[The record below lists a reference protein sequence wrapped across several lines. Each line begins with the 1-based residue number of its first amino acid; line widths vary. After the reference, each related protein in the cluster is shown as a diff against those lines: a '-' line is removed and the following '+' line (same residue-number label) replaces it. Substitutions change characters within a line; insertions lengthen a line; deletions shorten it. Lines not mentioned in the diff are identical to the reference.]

1 MGMAQVKR
9 AKKKK
14 YYRYIRRCFNLE
26 YDYKSYEHG
35 FWSRLNRKQVKV
47 IIRASDIKFD
57 RLYRKPEWAVI
68 WTRKPPLILAEG
80 TLLRPVRSMEL
91 PAGTKVMLWAY

>member
-1 MGMAQVKR
+1 MKR

-14 YYRYIRRCFNLE
+14 YYRYRRRGYNLE
-26 YDYKSYEHG
+26 YDWKSYEHG
-35 FWSRLNRKQVKV
+35 FWSSLNHRQVKA
-47 IIRASDIKFD
+47 IIHASDIEFD

-68 WTRKPPLILAEG
+68 WTREPPLILAEG

>member
-1 MGMAQVKR
+1 MRR

-14 YYRYIRRCFNLE
+14 YTQYRRRGYNLE
-26 YDYKSYEHG
+26 FENFDGGHG
-35 FWSRLNRKQVKV
+35 FWGSLNLRQIKAV
-47 IIRASDIKFD
+47 IRASDIEFD
-57 RLYRKPEWAVI
+57 RQYKKPEWAV
-68 WTRKPPLILAEG
+68 TRPPLLILAEG

>member
-14 YYRYIRRCFNLE
+14 YYWYRRRGYDLE
-26 YDYKSYEHG
+26 FEQGDGGHG
-35 FWSRLNRKQVKV
+35 FWSGLNRRQVKA
-47 IIRASDIKFD
+47 IIRASDIEFD
-57 RLYRKPEWAVI
+57 RQYKKPEWAVE
-68 WTRKPPLILAEG
+68 PPPLLILAEG

-91 PAGTKVMLWAY
+91 LAGTKVMLWAY

>member
-1 MGMAQVKR
+1 MGMAQVRR

-14 YYRYIRRCFNLE
+14 YYRYRRRGYDLE
-26 YDYKSYEHG
+26 YDWKSYEHG
-35 FWSRLNRKQVKV
+35 FWSRLNRRQVKA
-47 IIRASDIKFD
+47 IIRASDIVFD
-57 RLYRKPEWAVI
+57 RQYKKPEWAV
-68 WTRKPPLILAEG
+68 TPPPLLILTEG

>member
-14 YYRYIRRCFNLE
+14 YYRYRRRGYNLE
-26 YDYKSYEHG
+26 FEQVDEHG
-35 FWSRLNRKQVKV
+35 FWSKLNRRQVKA
-47 IIRASDIKFD
+47 IIRASDIVFD
-57 RLYRKPEWAVI
+57 RQYKKPEWTVI
-68 WTRKPPLILAEG
+68 WTQTPPLILAEG
-80 TLLRPVRSMEL
+80 TLLRPVRSMGL

>member
-1 MGMAQVKR
+1 MKR

-14 YYRYIRRCFNLE
+14 YYRYRRRGYNLE
-26 YDYKSYEHG
+26 YELESSGHG
-35 FWSRLNRKQVKV
+35 FWSRLNRKQVNA
-47 IIRASDIKFD
+47 IIRASDIVFD
-57 RLYRKPEWAVI
+57 RQYKKPEWAV
-68 WTRKPPLILAEG
+68 TQPPLLILAEG

>member
-1 MGMAQVKR
+1 MKR

-14 YYRYIRRCFNLE
+14 YYRYRRRGYNLE
-26 YDYKSYEHG
+26 FEIEQVGGHG
-35 FWSRLNRKQVKV
+35 FWSRLNRRQVNA
-47 IIRASDIKFD
+47 IIHASDIEFD

-80 TLLRPVRSMEL
+80 TLIRPVRSMEL

>member
-14 YYRYIRRCFNLE
+14 YYRYRRRGYNLE
-26 YDYKSYEHG
+26 FENVDGEHG
-35 FWSRLNRKQVKV
+35 FWSRLNRRQVNA
-47 IIRASDIKFD
+47 IIHASDIVFD
-57 RLYRKPEWAVI
+57 RQYKKPEWAV
-68 WTRKPPLILAEG
+68 TRPPLLILAEG

-91 PAGTKVMLWAY
+91 LAGTKVMLWAY

>member
-14 YYRYIRRCFNLE
+14 YYRYRRRGYNLE
-26 YDYKSYEHG
+26 YELESDGHG
-35 FWSRLNRKQVKV
+35 FWSRLNRRQVNA
-47 IIRASDIKFD
+47 IIRASDIEFD
-57 RLYRKPEWAVI
+57 RQYKKPEWAV
-68 WTRKPPLILAEG
+68 THPPLLILAEG

-91 PAGTKVMLWAY
+91 PAGTKVMLWSY

>member
-14 YYRYIRRCFNLE
+14 YYRYRRRGYKLE
-26 YDYKSYEHG
+26 YEQVDGHG
-35 FWSRLNRKQVKV
+35 FWGGLNLRQVKA
-47 IIRASDIKFD
+47 IIRASDIEFD
-57 RLYRKPEWAVI
+57 RQYKKPEWAV
-68 WTRKPPLILAEG
+68 TRPPLLILAEG
-80 TLLRPVRSMEL
+80 TLLRPVRRMEL

>member
-14 YYRYIRRCFNLE
+14 YYRYRRRGYNLE
-26 YDYKSYEHG
+26 FENVDGGHG
-35 FWSRLNRKQVKV
+35 FWSRLNLRQVKA
-47 IIRASDIKFD
+47 IIRASDIVFD
-57 RLYRKPEWAVI
+57 RQYKKPEWAV
-68 WTRKPPLILAEG
+68 TCSPLLILAEG

-91 PAGTKVMLWAY
+91 RSGTKVMLWAY

>member
-14 YYRYIRRCFNLE
+14 YYRYRRRGYNLE
-26 YDYKSYEHG
+26 FENVDGGHV
-35 FWSRLNRKQVKV
+35 FWGSLNLRQVKAV
-47 IIRASDIKFD
+47 IRASDIKFD
-57 RLYRKPEWAVI
+57 RLYRKPEWAV
-68 WTRKPPLILAEG
+68 TQLPLLILAEG

-91 PAGTKVMLWAY
+91 LAGTKVMLWSY

>member
-14 YYRYIRRCFNLE
+14 YYRYRRRGYNLE
-26 YDYKSYEHG
+26 YELESDGHG
-35 FWSRLNRKQVKV
+35 FWSRLNRRQVKA
-47 IIRASDIKFD
+47 IIRASDIEFD
-57 RLYRKPEWAVI
+57 RPYRKPEWAVI

-80 TLLRPVRSMEL
+80 TLLRPVRSMGL